1 MNQDPRPSS
10 ISAPP
15 PWAERFRS
23 DDLDEVREWVG
34 RTGGEHSRVAHD
46 AGPLGFD
53 LASVSGKTMSLGWG
67 RVGVEKTI
75 RGASAGVLLHFST
88 MPGSAYRFGRSERR
102 AGADEAVLVAAG
114 QEFTRRSPPGQTVS
128 LQVDARWLTSEL
140 AARLAAESSELL
152 LRSGAITLG
161 ATGRAE
167 LLAALGRFVQASS
180 RGSDLGLLLHSE
192 ARLVA
197 VVARLLQHQDV
208 VVRARPV
215 TGRRI
220 AELEDWIESHL
231 EEPITLGRL
240 CGVAGVGERAL
251 AKIFEARRGMSPMRY
266 VTERRLAA
274 ARSRMLRASG
284 ADEVTEIA
292 TDLGFTHLGRFA
304 IAYREVFGESP
315 SQTLRRGRRVLC
327 GGQIARPLG
336 RAFFG

>member
-1 MNQDPRPSS
+1 MNQDPQSLALPP
-10 ISAPP
+10 PP
-15 PWAERFRS
+15 PWADRFRS

-53 LASVSGKTMSLGWG
+53 LASVSGKTLALGWG
-67 RVGVEKTI
+67 RVGVETTV
-75 RGASAGVLLHFST
+75 RGASAGVLLHFAT
-88 MPGSAYRFGRSERR
+88 MPGSAYRFGRSEHR
-102 AGADEAVLVAAG
+102 ADADEAVLVAAG
-114 QEFTRRSPPGQTVS
+114 QEFTRRSPPGQIVS

-140 AARLAAESSELL
+140 AARLAAEGSELL
-152 LRSGAITLG
+152 LRSGAIALG
-161 ATGRAE
+161 ATARAE

-180 RGSDLGLLLHSE
+180 RGSDPGLLLHSE